1 MYCEQCGSFIPDG
14 QAYCSNCGAAAPAA
28 NTAPAPAPGPVV
40 QPIIQTPAQPAYQ
53 QPAYQQPVYQ
63 QPQPVQPIYQQ
74 PAYQQAVVIT
84 PFERPKSNVVAVVGL
99 VFGILTCVISWL
111 MVFNIRSHYF
121 DRRNLIRIYHAGSCH
136 DWRRQLLTLICAFFL
151 TSRRKNNSLQG
162 NPRPSVLL

>member
-53 QPAYQQPVYQ
+53 QPAYQQPVSQ

-111 MVFNIRSHYF
+111 MVFNIIPGAVGIVCSSIG
-121 DRRNLIRIYHAGSCH
+121 LS
-136 DWRRQLLTLICAFFL
+136 
-151 TSRRKNNSLQG
+151 RKNCGGKGAAVAGLITSIVGISLG
-162 NPRPSVLL
+162 FIMLALAMIGGDSY